1 MKRPQQS
8 RDEAALAP
16 GAGWWRRVLM
26 SGLVRWYLAVRTW
39 CGSRAAHLA
48 RSLRCDWPAA
58 RAGQAFLEYALVIA
72 VVAVIVLVAVQAFGV
87 DLTGVFDRI
96 RSRLGTL
103 G

>member
-1 MKRPQQS
+1 MTGP
-8 RDEAALAP
+8 L
-16 GAGWWRRVLM
+16 
-26 SGLVRWYLAVRTW
+26 RWYLVVRAW
-39 CGSRAAHLA
+39 CGSCAAHLA
-48 RSLRCDWPAA
+48 RSPRRDRAA
-58 RAGQAFLEYALVIA
+58 ASAGQAFLEYALVIA

>member
-1 MKRPQQS
+1 M
-8 RDEAALAP
+8 A
-16 GAGWWRRVLM
+16 RV
-26 SGLVRWYLAVRTW
+26 VQWYLSICCWR
-39 CGSRAAHLA
+39 GSLTAW
-48 RSLRCDWPAA
+48 LRRFLRHDRPVAG
-58 RAGQAFLEYALVIA
+58 AGQAFLEYALVIA